1 MYTAEQISKA
11 SKIFYYLMQHGELTG
26 DRERELYKTY
36 SENEEIMNLVKLQGE
51 ECGCTIQKYSGV
63 IYLIPDE
70 ENGFLG
76 YSKADLKRELCRS
89 NANDKDYYL
98 SQFVILILLSEIYV
112 SSGKSSKSRTFI
124 KYGEVLN
131 IVTDRLNRAA
141 KNENIEEV
149 EKRSGIAF
157 TNIYERW
164 EALKSSDKTTTSRTT
179 KEGFVVTILNFL
191 ESQGLINFIKD
202 DDMIIPTPKL
212 DNFMDWNILNKN
224 NYERILDA
232 FEEVTNEQN
241 QCS

>member
-11 SKIFYYLMQHGELTG
+11 SKIFYYLMQHGELAG
-26 DRERELYKTY
+26 DKERELYKTY
-36 SENEEIMNLVKLQGE
+36 SENEEIMNLVKLQGI

-63 IYLIPDE
+63 IYLIPNE
-70 ENGFLG
+70 ENDFLG

-98 SQFVILILLSEIYV
+98 SQFVILTLLAEIYG

-124 KYGEVLN
+124 KFGEVLN
-131 IVTDRLNRAA
+131 IVTDRLLKAA
-141 KNENIEEV
+141 KNENIDEV

-164 EALKSSDKTTTSRTT
+164 EALKSSDKASTSKTT
-179 KEGFVVTILNFL
+179 KEGFVIAILNFL
-191 ESQGLINFIKD
+191 ESQGLINFIKE

-224 NYERILDA
+224 NYERILEA
-232 FEEVTNEQN
+232 FQEVINEQD
-241 QCS
+241 